1 LRKRGVRMLSGVIY
15 EHIDDAGLHVRVEGQ
30 PHVLDVEHVVIC
42 AGQEP
47 RRDLADDLAARGV
60 PHTVVGGADV
70 AAELDAKRAIEQA
83 TRVALAL

>member
-1 LRKRGVRMLSGVIY
+1 
-15 EHIDDAGLHVRVEGQ
+15 
-30 PHVLDVEHVVIC
+30 
-42 AGQEP
+42 
-47 RRDLADDLAARGV
+47 V